1 MELNKEIREILIEF
15 AMIVQEEKY
24 TNSQVLIRST
34 YDTFRIQNIVEKLS
48 IHDVINWVAVSEK
61 LPTRMDEDYLVVVKN
76 KNKPNGIYLEDIGN
90 FSSDGIWIKQN
101 TWEDVTHWRE
111 LPKPPCL

>member
-48 IHDVINWVAVSEK
+48 IHDVSKSVVCGNCDGWGYTV
-61 LPTRMDEDYLVVVKN
+61 DE
-76 KNKPNGIYLEDIGN
+76 NGRRKEHC
-90 FSSDGIWIKQN
+90 K
-101 TWEDVTHWRE
+101 ECE
-111 LPKPPCL
+111 

>member
-1 MELNKEIREILIEF
+1 MELNKDIRDILIEF

-48 IHDVINWVAVSEK
+48 IHDVVVSETE
-61 LPTRMDEDYLVVVKN
+61 LCDNPHCEDGVVDRDMYGH
-76 KNKPNGIYLEDIGN
+76 PIYCQVCDKHN
-90 FSSDGIWIKQN
+90 
-101 TWEDVTHWRE
+101 
-111 LPKPPCL
+111 

>member
-1 MELNKEIREILIEF
+1 MELNEEIREILIEF

-48 IHDVINWVAVSEK
+48 IHDVSNRSKEISLGKVES
-61 LPTRMDEDYLVVVKN
+61 
-76 KNKPNGIYLEDIGN
+76 
-90 FSSDGIWIKQN
+90 
-101 TWEDVTHWRE
+101 
-111 LPKPPCL
+111 